1 MADFQFIENIFEEP
15 FCKFLL
21 ANARTSLEESTEFR
35 RSNFHWA
42 PEIRL
47 SSAVVLVRD
56 YDKVLKSLILDKLVE
71 SGVIQHTHYAVMNFA
86 WSRLSYIPWHDDSK
100 HEGAVTIFLNERWEL
115 DWGGL
120 FLYRD
125 DDGEIRAHAPRF
137 NCGLRNGKHVPHA
150 TTLISLDA
158 PEPRFTLQLF
168 ARTTEPEESGP

>member
-21 ANARTSLEESTEFR
+21 ANARTSLEQSTEFR

-100 HEGAVTIFLNERWEL
+100 HEGAVTIF
-115 DWGGL
+115 
-120 FLYRD
+120 
-125 DDGEIRAHAPRF
+125 
-137 NCGLRNGKHVPHA
+137 
-150 TTLISLDA
+150 
-158 PEPRFTLQLF
+158 
-168 ARTTEPEESGP
+168 